1 MKKTVYRKNTTKE
14 NYVILVSTHSLLPCS
29 FIVSNNCQLSR
40 YLTTTENRNKEDQEE
55 KSQIFSAVKMFTLIF
70 EGGRREAY
78 SHNDFITL
86 CLSFSFTLIFLL
98 KYNPNLSS
106 TQKTFHK
113 KMENLKIKESVKAER
128 QRESCLEY
136 EYLTAPSYNISA
148 QINRNR

>member
-1 MKKTVYRKNTTKE
+1 MYRKIATKV
-14 NYVILVSTHSLLPCS
+14 NYVILVSIHSLSPCS

-55 KSQIFSAVKMFTLIF
+55 KIPNLFCCQNVYTYFWR
-70 EGGRREAY
+70 GGGGPSLTTILLLSV
-78 SHNDFITL
+78 SHL
-86 CLSFSFTLIFLL
+86 VSLSFFLL

-106 TQKTFHK
+106 TQKTFHQ

>member
-1 MKKTVYRKNTTKE
+1 MYRKIATKE

-55 KSQIFSAVKMFTLIF
+55 KIPNFFCCQNVYTYFWR
-70 EGGRREAY
+70 GRRGP
-78 SHNDFITL
+78 FLTTIFFTL

-98 KYNPNLSS
+98 KYYPNLSS
-106 TQKTFHK
+106 TQKTFHQK
-113 KMENLKIKESVKAER
+113 IENLKIKESVKAER

>member
-1 MKKTVYRKNTTKE
+1 
-14 NYVILVSTHSLLPCS
+14 
-29 FIVSNNCQLSR
+29 
-40 YLTTTENRNKEDQEE
+40 
-55 KSQIFSAVKMFTLIF
+55 MFTLIF
-70 EGGRREAY
+70 EGGGGGPSLTTILLLSV
-78 SHNDFITL
+78 SHL
-86 CLSFSFTLIFLL
+86 VSLSFFFLL

-106 TQKTFHK
+106 TQKTFHQ